1 MTSQHDRYKSSHQ
14 AAFGNLLLS
23 KWYLNNALV
32 LDDRTDRSTNVCI
45 QSISRRAVQVSTPWG
60 KTLSTALTYL
70 PRQFCEYCF
79 AWHFGFEGIALVHIL
94 LSNRSSV
101 RIHVSIFSSIIVKS
115 LFHALVDTPEEC
127 YPTLEQMTRATSLAY
142 LLVTSEE
149 QMSNM
154 PCRAG

>member
-1 MTSQHDRYKSSHQ
+1 MTALIDQLTSVYR
-14 AAFGNLLLS
+14 AFPEELC
-23 KWYLNNALV
+23 
-32 LDDRTDRSTNVCI
+32 RSARLGV
-45 QSISRRAVQVSTPWG
+45 

-127 YPTLEQMTRATSLAY
+127 YPILEQMTRATSLAY